1 MDLRMLESLKRA
13 IPIVLRHLDS
23 YVELVEQDLSAAK
36 SVAASRVKALMLLSV
51 SAVFAVLFACL
62 LIVALTWDSQYR
74 VLTIGIMAGVFAL
87 VAVASGTYFA
97 KKRAEPFASLK
108 REWREDRAL
117 VKSILARDSHEESFL

>member
-1 MDLRMLESLKRA
+1 MLESAKRA

-36 SVAASRVKALMLLSV
+36 AVAVSRVKALLLLSV
-51 SAVFAVLFACL
+51 STVFAVLFACL
-62 LIVALTWDSQYR
+62 LIVALTWDSEYR
-74 VLTIGIMAGVFAL
+74 ALAIGIIAGVFAL
-87 VAVASGTYFA
+87 VAAASATYFA

-117 VKSILARDSHEESFL
+117 VKSLLSRDEEISL